1 MKLKKYLF
9 LPVAVLS
16 MLCLVACQDNS
27 DLSDNDN
34 SETNY
39 SDDNY
44 EDSYVDED
52 YYDDDSYDDE
62 SYYNDD
68 WSDSDDSYDDEF
80 YESNDDMASTDSDD
94 SDFLPPP
101 TPTPVLPE
109 TFSSEGLIFGDYL
122 YEGSGE
128 KMVIGYTGD
137 PVHLKI
143 PEEYEGELVK
153 GIDEGAFRDC
163 QSLVSVSIPPELYA
177 IGYEAFA
184 GCSNLTYVIF
194 DKNGV
199 HNFGGGTFR
208 DCTNLIYISLPPNA
222 DLDYEDFYNCTS
234 LTSIE
239 YPYYS
244 CYIFDSTFYNCV
256 NLEYLS
262 LARHVSFIEDNAFIG
277 CDKLTIIATPDTEAE
292 NFANANSIPLIL
304 VPDEVL
310 DPKKQ

>member
-1 MKLKKYLF
+1 MKLKKYIL
-9 LPVAVLS
+9 LAVAVLT
-16 MLCLVACQDNS
+16 MLSLVACQSSS
-27 DLSDNDN
+27 DTSGDDD

-44 EDSYVDED
+44 DDSSSEDSYNS
-52 YYDDDSYDDE
+52 DDSYD
-62 SYYNDD
+62 SDD
-68 WSDSDDSYDDEF
+68 WSDSDDSYD
-80 YESNDDMASTDSDD
+80 NDDFYDSDDSEVSTDSDD
-94 SDFLPPP
+94 DALLPPP

-137 PVHLKI
+137 PVHVRI

-153 GIDEGAFRDC
+153 GIDERAFQNC
-163 QSLVSVSIPPELYA
+163 QSLVSVSIPIELYA

-194 DKNGV
+194 NEDGV
-199 HNFGGGTFR
+199 HNFSGGTFK
-208 DCTNLIYISLPPNA
+208 DCTSLQYANLPPNA
-222 DLDYEDFYNCTS
+222 HLGGEDFYNCTS

-239 YPYYS
+239 YPYYDS
-244 CYIFDSTFYNCV
+244 YIFDAMFYNCV
-256 NLEYLS
+256 NLEYIS
-262 LARHVSFIEDNAFIG
+262 IPRHISIIMDDAFIG

-292 NFANANSIPLIL
+292 LFAKENSIELIL

-310 DPKKQ
+310 DPEKR